1 VNYVLYDKV
10 KVEPTDAS
18 FKHAIEFVTQ
28 VSSTPSRAPSSSRS
42 PAMHSTHC
50 SPSLSLSRSL
60 ALQSARKVTPTGHF
74 DAFVAVRLLS
84 FSCAAHVASTA
95 SSRNLSAI
103 PLVMVAVAVAVVA
116 IARWEA
122 EA

>member
-1 VNYVLYDKV
+1 VSQVNYVLYDKV

-28 VSSTPSRAPSSSRS
+28 VSSTPSRSLQLLLDSL
-42 PAMHSTHC
+42 
-50 SPSLSLSRSL
+50 PSLSL

-95 SSRNLSAI
+95 SSHNLSTI
-103 PLVMVAVAVAVVA
+103 PLVMVAVAVVA